1 MKTKTLY
8 FIIFLL
14 AVIMIF
20 ALIYTRG
27 KVSELNQQVPKST
40 RVEVS
45 EQGRIIEST
54 GPVFFHK
61 EAVTVIKPAQGKKD
75 AVMGLDNKT
84 NDTIEQQNTEISSLS
99 ASQASG
105 GGAKSKDSEEAAGV
119 TRLGKYP
126 TKEELNEMNA
136 KGIIIY

>member
-20 ALIYTRG
+20 ALMYTKT
-27 KVSELNQQVPKST
+27 KVSELNQQVPESI

-45 EQGRIIEST
+45 DQGGINETT

-61 EAVTVIKPAQGKKD
+61 EAITVVKPAQGRKA
-75 AVMGLDNKT
+75 AVAGLDKEI
-84 NDTIEQQNTEISSLS
+84 DTLERENTEISSLS

-105 GGAKSKDSEEAAGV
+105 GVKSKNSEEAAGV

-126 TKEELNEMNA
+126 TKEEINEMNA

>member
-20 ALIYTRG
+20 ALMYTKV
-27 KVSELNQQVPKST
+27 KVSELNQQVPESI

-45 EQGRIIEST
+45 EQGSINETT

-61 EAVTVIKPAQGKKD
+61 EAITVVKPAQGRKA
-75 AVMGLDNKT
+75 AVAGLDKEI
-84 NDTIEQQNTEISSLS
+84 DTLERENTEISSLS

-105 GGAKSKDSEEAAGV
+105 GVKSKNSEEAAGV

-126 TKEELNEMNA
+126 TKEEINEMNA

>member
-14 AVIMIF
+14 AIIMIF
-20 ALIYTRG
+20 ALIYTKA
-27 KVSELNQQVPKST
+27 KVSELNQQVPESI

-45 EQGRIIEST
+45 EQGSINETT

-61 EAVTVIKPAQGKKD
+61 EAITVVKPAQGRKA
-75 AVMGLDNKT
+75 AVAGLDKEI
-84 NDTIEQQNTEISSLS
+84 DTLERENTEISSLS

-105 GGAKSKDSEEAAGV
+105 GVKSKDSSEEAAGV

-126 TKEELNEMNA
+126 TKEEINEMNA

>member
-1 MKTKTLY
+1 
-8 FIIFLL
+8 
-14 AVIMIF
+14 MIF
-20 ALIYTRG
+20 ALIYTKA
-27 KVSELNQQVPKST
+27 KVSELNQQVPESI

-45 EQGRIIEST
+45 EQGSINETT

-61 EAVTVIKPAQGKKD
+61 EAITVVKPAQGRKA
-75 AVMGLDNKT
+75 AVAGLDKEI
-84 NDTIEQQNTEISSLS
+84 DTLERENTEISSLS

-105 GGAKSKDSEEAAGV
+105 GVKSKDSSEEAAGV

-126 TKEELNEMNA
+126 TKEEINEMNA

>member
-14 AVIMIF
+14 AVIMVF
-20 ALIYTRG
+20 ALIYTKA
-27 KVSELNQQVPKST
+27 KVSELNQQVPEST

-45 EQGRIIEST
+45 EQGRINETT

-61 EAVTVIKPAQGKKD
+61 EAITVIKPAQGKKD
-75 AVMGLDNKT
+75 VAMRLDNKT
-84 NDTIEQQNTEISSLS
+84 NDTTEQQNTEISSLS
-99 ASQASG
+99 ASQAS

-126 TKEELNEMNA
+126 AKEELDEMNA

>member
-14 AVIMIF
+14 AIIMIF
-20 ALIYTRG
+20 ALIYTKA
-27 KVSELNQQVPKST
+27 KVSELNQQVPESI

-45 EQGRIIEST
+45 EQGSINETT

-61 EAVTVIKPAQGKKD
+61 EAITVVKPAQGRKA
-75 AVMGLDNKT
+75 AVAGLDKEI
-84 NDTIEQQNTEISSLS
+84 DTLERENTEISSLS
-99 ASQASG
+99 TSQASG
-105 GGAKSKDSEEAAGV
+105 GVKSKNSEEAAGV

-126 TKEELNEMNA
+126 TKEEINEMNA

>member
-14 AVIMIF
+14 AVIMAF

-27 KVSELNQQVPKST
+27 KISELNQQSPEST
-40 RVEVS
+40 RAEVS
-45 EQGRIIEST
+45 EQGRINGST
-54 GPVFFHK
+54 SPVFFHK
-61 EAVTVIKPAQGKKD
+61 EAITVIKPAQGRK
-75 AVMGLDNKT
+75 AVVAGLDKEIDVLERKNM
-84 NDTIEQQNTEISSLS
+84 DTSSLS

-105 GGAKSKDSEEAAGV
+105 DVKSKNSEEAAGV

-136 KGIIIY
+136 KGIVMY

>member
-20 ALIYTRG
+20 ALIYTKG
-27 KVSELNQQVPKST
+27 KVSELNQQMPEST
-40 RVEVS
+40 RAEVS

-75 AVMGLDNKT
+75 VAMGLDNKA

-105 GGAKSKDSEEAAGV
+105 GAKSKDNEEAAGV